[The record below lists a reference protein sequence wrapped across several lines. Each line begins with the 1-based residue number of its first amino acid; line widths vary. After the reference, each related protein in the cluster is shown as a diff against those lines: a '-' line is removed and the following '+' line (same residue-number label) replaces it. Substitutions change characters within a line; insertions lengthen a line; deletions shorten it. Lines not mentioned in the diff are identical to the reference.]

1 MQTGQEETGWGNGM
15 SAAMLARDGIPS
27 AIDLG
32 PWHLYANCCQEQV
45 CRAFL
50 SRAGQIW
57 VVPRRCSWDV
67 QWIQSAQIN
76 GALFGH
82 FFLATE
88 PADNSGGRAGGPW
101 AAVDK
106 ACGGRHSGSGGL
118 PSYTPRP
125 RLQTNLAS
133 VSFFCL
139 FSQWRTVPVNYRVKG
154 ENYQSTWRTEK
165 IRYGHWGDNK
175 KQYIHAIR

>member
-1 MQTGQEETGWGNGM
+1 MQMGQEETGWGNGM
-15 SAAMLARDGIPS
+15 SAAVLARDGARDGIPS

-45 CRAFL
+45 CWAFL

-76 GALFGH
+76 GALFSH

-106 ACGGRHSGSGGL
+106 ACGGRHSGSGRL
-118 PSYTPRP
+118 PSYTPRS

-133 VSFFCL
+133 VSFLGFFVSFHSGGL
-139 FSQWRTVPVNYRVKG
+139 FLLITEWKG
-154 ENYQSTWRTEK
+154 KTISLHDEL
-165 IRYGHWGDNK
+165 K
-175 KQYIHAIR
+175 K

>member
-1 MQTGQEETGWGNGM
+1 MFPFKHQIHWIRQYYKADGSGGDRVREWDVSCSVGQRRGQR
-15 SAAMLARDGIPS
+15 RDTVGYWS
-27 AIDLG
+27 G
-32 PWHLYANCCQEQV
+32 PWHLYANCCREQV
-45 CRAFL
+45 CWAFL
-50 SRAGQIW
+50 SRARQIW

-76 GALFGH
+76 GALFSH

-133 VSFFCL
+133 VSFL
-139 FSQWRTVPVNYRVKG
+139 FFLSLFTV
-154 ENYQSTWRTEK
+154 EDCSC
-165 IRYGHWGDNK
+165 
-175 KQYIHAIR
+175 